1 VGIRRQL
8 RYFSRVQLVGMQRAI
23 LGVGIADNLS
33 TKPTAGKLNQI
44 EKSNP
49 FLGVYAASP

>member
-1 VGIRRQL
+1 MQ
-8 RYFSRVQLVGMQRAI
+8 RVVLLVGMPP
-23 LGVGIADNLS
+23 VHE
-33 TKPTAGKLNQI
+33 TMHTASRLNQI